1 MPDAE
6 LLMKKRPQLRV
17 EQLEARETPDVSLG
31 RSAALTGPLPIQPL
45 PQQQLSQPLALP
57 DAPGIAQQ
65 DALTKALFHPHALE
79 SLFRDTQTLDDLLAR
94 SLQPHTIATSD
105 AADTDS
111 QQSDVS
117 EFRAL
122 EDAAQGWNFFSN
134 YTRKAI
140 RNDELRYG
148 RLRNRDELLNQ
159 VYVEWREHVG
169 SNDVAL
175 AHLLDK
181 TSAERQALRKA
192 VRRVLDH
199 ERYDQRKQQKTVELY
214 DQPAP
219 DKPTEQEWTDL
230 QIDWSTGVG
239 NLGPRERQVLELRR
253 QGMTFDEIGAATGML
268 KQRVFEIYNG
278 ALDRLQEIYRT

>member
-1 MPDAE
+1 
-6 LLMKKRPQLRV
+6 MKKRPQLGI

-31 RSAALTGPLPIQPL
+31 RSAALTGPLAIQPL

-65 DALTKALFHPHALE
+65 DGLTKALLHPHALE
-79 SLFRDTQTLDDLLAR
+79 SLFRDTHTLDELLSR
-94 SLQPHTIATSD
+94 SLQPHNIATSD

-111 QQSDVS
+111 QQTDVS

-122 EDAAQGWNFFSN
+122 EDAAQGWNYFSN

-148 RLRNRDELLNQ
+148 RFHNRDELLNQ
-159 VYVEWREHVG
+159 VYVEWRQHVG

-214 DQPAP
+214 DQPAL
-219 DKPTEQEWTDL
+219 DKPAEQEWTDL

-253 QGMTFDEIGAATGML
+253 QGMTFEEIGAATGML
-268 KQRVFEIYNG
+268 KQRVFEVYNA
-278 ALDRLQEIYRT
+278 ALDRLQEVYGT